1 MITNYEATV
10 VTTDD
15 IVHEV
20 NLEGKRIGYV
30 IKTENK
36 ETPFTVVDIDGPSG
50 NVKTL
55 DEGVKKMCLVHI
67 GKNLPA
73 EKKAEFLATLIAMKL
88 KSERNSLR
96 MAQAMNSVYP
106 ARSFTE
112 QNEF

>member
-50 NVKTL
+50 NLKHLMKVS
-55 DEGVKKMCLVHI
+55 KKCAWCI
-67 GKNLPA
+67 
-73 EKKAEFLATLIAMKL
+73 
-88 KSERNSLR
+88 SERICPQKKKPNFWQL
-96 MAQAMNSVYP
+96 
-106 ARSFTE
+106 
-112 QNEF
+112 

>member
-36 ETPFTVVDIDGPSG
+36 ETHSLWLIS
-50 NVKTL
+50 
-55 DEGVKKMCLVHI
+55 MVHQ
-67 GKNLPA
+67 
-73 EKKAEFLATLIAMKL
+73 AT
-88 KSERNSLR
+88 
-96 MAQAMNSVYP
+96 
-106 ARSFTE
+106 
-112 QNEF
+112 

>member
-36 ETPFTVVDIDGPSG
+36 EFV
-50 NVKTL
+50 
-55 DEGVKKMCLVHI
+55 
-67 GKNLPA
+67 
-73 EKKAEFLATLIAMKL
+73 
-88 KSERNSLR
+88 
-96 MAQAMNSVYP
+96 QSV
-106 ARSFTE
+106 
-112 QNEF
+112 

>member
-36 ETPFTVVDIDGPSG
+36 ETPFTVVIS
-50 NVKTL
+50 
-55 DEGVKKMCLVHI
+55 MVHQ
-67 GKNLPA
+67 
-73 EKKAEFLATLIAMKL
+73 AT
-88 KSERNSLR
+88 
-96 MAQAMNSVYP
+96 
-106 ARSFTE
+106 
-112 QNEF
+112 

>member
-36 ETPFTVVDIDGPSG
+36 ETPFTVVDIDAPSG

-55 DEGVKKMCLVHI
+55 HEGVKKMCLVHT

-73 EKKAEFLATLIAMKL
+73 EKKSRI
-88 KSERNSLR
+88 SGNSDC
-96 MAQAMNSVYP
+96 
-106 ARSFTE
+106 
-112 QNEF
+112 NEIKR

>member
-36 ETPFTVVDIDGPSG
+36 EPHSLWLIS
-50 NVKTL
+50 
-55 DEGVKKMCLVHI
+55 MVHQ
-67 GKNLPA
+67 
-73 EKKAEFLATLIAMKL
+73 AT
-88 KSERNSLR
+88 
-96 MAQAMNSVYP
+96 
-106 ARSFTE
+106 
-112 QNEF
+112 